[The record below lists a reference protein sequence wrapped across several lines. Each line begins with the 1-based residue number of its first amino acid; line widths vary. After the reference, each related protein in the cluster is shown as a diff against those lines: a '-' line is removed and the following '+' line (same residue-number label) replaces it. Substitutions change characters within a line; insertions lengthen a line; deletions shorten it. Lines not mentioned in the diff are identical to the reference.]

1 MTSTVHGADAAHR
14 VVDAD
19 THLTERHDLWTSRA
33 PAAVKDQ
40 VPHVAQVDGQ
50 ATWVAGNNVMGRAGA
65 GGVIDRDNKK
75 GRSFEALYEW
85 GIDRVHQGAYD
96 PVARLEMMDEAG
108 VYAQVIFPNTVGL
121 GGQSLSQAIDDPALR
136 LLCVEIYNDSN
147 AEMQDA
153 SNNRLLPMA
162 VLPAWDIDAC
172 VREAQRCAAL
182 GMRGVNITSDP
193 QDQDSPD
200 LASRAW
206 DPLWEVCADSQLP
219 VHFHIGASLT
229 TMTFFDNYP
238 WPSHDDDTKL
248 AIGGTLLFVGN
259 SRVVV
264 NIICSGMLERHPE
277 LKIVS
282 VESGAGWVPFILEAL
297 DYEMAEN
304 APVLRNETLSMSP
317 TDYFKRQIYA
327 TMWFERTNLPTLVDA
342 IGEDN
347 ILFETDFPHPTCLYP
362 DPLTSAHENMRE
374 LSETAR
380 NKILGGNATRLYR
393 L

>member
-1 MTSTVHGADAAHR
+1 MTSTLDAAATDLR

-19 THLTERHDLWTSRA
+19 THFTERHDLWTSRA
-33 PAAVKDQ
+33 PTGMQDRM
-40 VPHVAQVDGQ
+40 PHVEQVEGE
-50 ATWVAGNNVMGRAGA
+50 ATWVVEGAVIGRAGA
-65 GGVIDRDNKK
+65 GGVVDKDNHK

-85 GIDRVHQGAYD
+85 EIDRVHQGAYD
-96 PVARLEMMDEAG
+96 PVARLAMMDEAG
-108 VYAQVIFPNTVGL
+108 VHAQVIFPNCVGL
-121 GGQSLSQAIDDPALR
+121 GGQGLSQAVEDPALR

-153 SNNRLLPMA
+153 SGNRLLPMA
-162 VLPAWDIDAC
+162 ILPAWDVDAC
-172 VREAQRCAAL
+172 VREAQRCADL

-193 QDQDSPD
+193 QDQDAPD
-200 LASRAW
+200 LANRAW
-206 DPLWEVCADSQLP
+206 DPLWDACAELHLP

-259 SRVVV
+259 GRVVV

-282 VESGAGWVPFILEAL
+282 VESGTGWVPFILEAL

-304 APVLRNETLSMSP
+304 APKLRAETLSMSP
-317 TDYFKRQIYA
+317 SEYFKRQIYA
-327 TMWFERTNLPTLVDA
+327 TMWFERTNLPSLVA
-342 IGEDN
+342 AVGEDN

-362 DPLTSAHENMRE
+362 DPLTSAHENMRD

-380 NKILGGNATRLYR
+380 NKILGGNAAKLYR